1 MKPAISLTLA
11 VLVVA
16 TAALLARQ
24 APAVTGPV
32 AFVSAQRI
40 QAETADGKALV
51 ARLQTLQR
59 ERTADIRAKQQALEA
74 TRSQVPMAK
83 DDATRAR
90 LQGQESQQRADLEK
104 ALTQSQTDVQA
115 MQRQGSAELA
125 GKVRGALQEILKG
138 SPAVQ
143 VVLNGDSSVVW
154 AQPGHDLTAAVV
166 AHMDAQKPK
175 PQ

>member
-1 MKPAISLTLA
+1 MKPAISLTIV
-11 VLVVA
+11 VLVAA
-16 TAALLARQ
+16 TAVGLARQ
-24 APAVTGPV
+24 TPAATGPV

-40 QAETADGKALV
+40 QAETAEGKALV

-59 ERTADIRAKQQALEA
+59 ERTADIRARQQALEA
-74 TRSQVPMAK
+74 TRSQLPMAK
-83 DDATRAR
+83 DDATRTR
-90 LQGQESQQRADLEK
+90 LQGQEALQRADFEK
-104 ALTQSQTDVQA
+104 ALAQSQTDMQA
-115 MQRQGSAELA
+115 LQRQGSAELA

-143 VVLNGDSSVVW
+143 VVLNADTSVVW